1 MIASRI
7 FAVLPLA
14 ALALAG
20 GATNQCNTGS
30 ASCCDSTQTVSQA
43 KDSGI
48 LGFLGAVDVGS
59 LTGLVGTNC
68 SPLTVVGTGSGCQA
82 NQEPVCCTD
91 NHFNGLVNVG
101 CSPLNL
107 NL

>member
-14 ALALAG
+14 VLAVAG

-30 ASCCDSTQTVSQA
+30 ASCCNSTQSAQQFKA
-43 KDSGI
+43 SEIAD
-48 LGFLGAVDVGS
+48 FLGINVGDVG
-59 LTGLVGTNC
+59 TLVGLHCT
-68 SPLTVVGTGSGCQA
+68 PLSVVGTGSGCQA